1 MSEGK
6 KRVLIVEDD
15 QALIDLYDKKF
26 THSGYY
32 VIRAENGQEGL
43 DKALTENPDI
53 ILLDIMLP
61 IMNGFEVLKNLKK
74 KGLLDKV
81 PVVILSNYGETSN
94 VTEGLVEGAVEYLI
108 KVEHTPEE
116 VVNIVEDALAAKAS
130 LIGKA
135 FKESN

>member
-26 THSGYY
+26 THSGYE
-32 VIRAENGQEGL
+32 VIRAEDGQEGL
-43 DKALTENPDI
+43 DKAQSENPDV

-61 IMNGFEVLKNLKK
+61 VMNGFEVLKNLRKT
-74 KGLLDKV
+74 KV
-81 PVVILSNYGETSN
+81 IDNTPVVILSNYGETKN
-94 VTEGLVEGAVEYLI
+94 VTEGLVSGAVEYLI

-116 VVNIVEDALAAKAS
+116 VVNIVEDALAEKAS
-130 LIGKA
+130 LVGKA
-135 FKESN
+135 FKESA